1 MRDHFETSEHQ
12 EYLCRLDGRVGPATL
27 MTQVCHR
34 LNGDVD
40 VEALRRAVGRLAEAH
55 PLLRRAFAEHDGYV
69 VLRDGRDRADLEVVE
84 VPDDR
89 AALDWCQAAL
99 RRPVDLWAGP
109 CWTVSL
115 ARTGTGSSYLLLCA
129 HMALLDHHSLDLLV
143 DDLAVLYGAELGAG
157 TGQPPA
163 AEPIDDVLDRLFELG
178 EEQAEEDLDWWLDTF
193 GRLGPVET
201 GADLTDPFDAAP
213 DGPPPAPGGHLAQA
227 HVPSGGIVPAV
238 RRLRVS
244 PFAAYT
250 AALLGALG
258 GPAATRSFRV
268 AFVVDMR
275 SFLDCERVVGQLSQA
290 AVLRVDVPPGIGFAD
305 LSRRVAHQAAES
317 LGHQA
322 VPFERVVV
330 ELKRRGVPVHLL
342 APVSVNYSL
351 LRAIDWPGATAEA
364 IELDST
370 SALDDTAGLG
380 GYFDQ
385 LDGQEQLR
393 IKLYAAASSY
403 SAGRTDE
410 LLAETRRCLEIGL
423 ASPDQPLAAGT
434 PTA

>member
-1 MRDHFETSEHQ
+1 M
-12 EYLCRLDGRVGPATL
+12 
-27 MTQVCHR
+27 
-34 LNGDVD
+34 
-40 VEALRRAVGRLAEAH
+40 
-55 PLLRRAFAEHDGYV
+55 
-69 VLRDGRDRADLEVVE
+69 
-84 VPDDR
+84 
-89 AALDWCQAAL
+89 
-99 RRPVDLWAGP
+99 
-109 CWTVSL
+109 
-115 ARTGTGSSYLLLCA
+115 
-129 HMALLDHHSLDLLV
+129 
-143 DDLAVLYGAELGAG
+143 
-157 TGQPPA
+157 
-163 AEPIDDVLDRLFELG
+163 
-178 EEQAEEDLDWWLDTF
+178 
-193 GRLGPVET
+193 
-201 GADLTDPFDAAP
+201 
-213 DGPPPAPGGHLAQA
+213 
-227 HVPSGGIVPAV
+227 
-238 RRLRVS
+238 
-244 PFAAYT
+244 
-250 AALLGALG
+250 
-258 GPAATRSFRV
+258 
-268 AFVVDMR
+268 DMR

>member
-213 DGPPPAPGGHLAQA
+213 DGPPRPPVATSRRRTSPPAGSCRPCAACG
-227 HVPSGGIVPAV
+227 
-238 RRLRVS
+238 S
-244 PFAAYT
+244 PRSPRTPRPCWARWA
-250 AALLGALG
+250 
-258 GPAATRSFRV
+258 GPP
-268 AFVVDMR
+268 
-275 SFLDCERVVGQLSQA
+275 
-290 AVLRVDVPPGIGFAD
+290 PPGRSG
-305 LSRRVAHQAAES
+305 
-317 LGHQA
+317 
-322 VPFERVVV
+322 
-330 ELKRRGVPVHLL
+330 
-342 APVSVNYSL
+342 
-351 LRAIDWPGATAEA
+351 WPSSWTCGRSSTAN
-364 IELDST
+364 
-370 SALDDTAGLG
+370 
-380 GYFDQ
+380 
-385 LDGQEQLR
+385 
-393 IKLYAAASSY
+393 ASS
-403 SAGRTDE
+403 
-410 LLAETRRCLEIGL
+410 
-423 ASPDQPLAAGT
+423 AS
-434 PTA
+434 